1 MQEAEAAK
9 KKCTGTW
16 SLKRGMEIS
25 LSQQVASAV
34 ALEQAD
40 TKSKS

>member
-9 KKCTGTW
+9 KCTDTW
-16 SLKRGMEIS
+16 SLEWGMEIS